1 MTTSSQTPEV
11 SCVLLCKGENAK
23 SIANLVSC
31 IHTTNSAKKHQMA
44 ICTLSRNGI
53 KFTVEETKIYQANT
67 FLQDQLFQE
76 YNWNQN
82 NEEQFRF
89 KLNLTFFLDCL
100 NIFGSTG
107 GSGYTALQMVYRGY
121 GHPLVLMLEEGGVV
135 TNCAIKTLDADEL
148 TDFNF
153 LGSPIT
159 NKVIMDAE
167 GLRDAFSE
175 LDWSSPTI
183 SLLLSPSEPYFR
195 VSTVSAVGSFEVEYP
210 KDSDLF
216 EHFQCSARQ
225 ENRYKLAL
233 LQPCFK
239 ALANASRT
247 QIRTNSQGVLSFQ
260 HMLKVEDQIGFV
272 DFFMVPESSHDDDP
286 M

>member
-1 MTTSSQTPEV
+1 
-11 SCVLLCKGENAK
+11 
-23 SIANLVSC
+23 
-31 IHTTNSAKKHQMA
+31 MA
-44 ICTLSRNGI
+44 ICTLSKNGI
-53 KFTVEETKIYQANT
+53 KFTVEESKIYQANT
-67 FLQDQLFQE
+67 FLQDALFQE
-76 YNWNQN
+76 YNWSQA

-100 NIFGSTG
+100 NIFGSAG

-135 TNCAIKTLDADEL
+135 TNCAIKTLDADEI

-153 LGSPIT
+153 LGSPIIC
-159 NKVIMDAE
+159 KVIMDAE

-183 SLLLSPSEPYFR
+183 NFLLSPNDPYFR
-195 VSTVSAVGSFEVEYP
+195 VSTVSPLGSFEVEYP

-216 EHFQCSARQ
+216 EQFQCSSVS
-225 ENRYKLAL
+225 ENRYKLSL

-239 ALANASRT
+239 ALASANRT
-247 QIRTNSQGVLSFQ
+247 QIRVNGQGVLSFQ
-260 HMLKVEDQIGFV
+260 HMLKVEDQVGFV
-272 DFFMVPESSHDDDP
+272 DFFVVPETSHDDET